1 MEKHGRISQPR
12 VLAMILAGGKGTRL
26 MPLTEARSKPAVPF
40 GGAYRIIDFVLSNFY
55 NSGILGMHV
64 MVQYR
69 SQSLIEH
76 LRKAWRIGDGE
87 RQFVTVVPPQM
98 NSGAGW
104 YEGTADAVFQN
115 LNLIRD
121 FAPDIVAVF
130 GADHIYRMDIRQMVQ
145 FHLDR
150 EADVSVATL
159 PVPVHAAQ
167 GFGIVEIDRTS
178 RVVGFDEKPPVPK
191 SMPGDPAHALSSMGN
206 YLFNADVLI
215 QALEE
220 DAKQKGG
227 SHDFGRDILPRR
239 LKTDRVMAYNF
250 LDNEVPGVGYH
261 EEPAYWRDVGTIQ
274 AYWQANMDLLGD
286 TPPCDLGNREWPIRT
301 EPSYGPP
308 ASLVNCY
315 VDHALIGEGTR
326 AIEADIRRSIIGRH
340 VRIES
345 GAYIEDSIIF
355 DHTHIGAGAKLQR
368 VVVDRHN
375 TIPAN
380 VDLGPRGQERGEEMD
395 APSEWAESG
404 VLVIP
409 KPQAATEEQKRR
421 LPSY

>member
-1 MEKHGRISQPR
+1 MEKHGRINQPR
-12 VLAMILAGGKGTRL
+12 VLALILAGGKGSRL

-76 LRKAWRIGDGE
+76 LRKAWRIGDGD

-104 YEGTADAVFQN
+104 YEGTADAVYQN

-121 FAPDIVAVF
+121 FAPDLVAVF
-130 GADHIYRMDIRQMVQ
+130 GADHIYRMDIRQMLQ

-150 EADVSVATL
+150 EAEVSVATL
-159 PVPVHAAQ
+159 PVPVADAQ

-178 RVVGFDEKPPVPK
+178 RVIGFDEKPLRPQ
-191 SMPGDPAHALSSMGN
+191 SMPGDAAHALSSMGN
-206 YLFNADVLI
+206 YVFNADVLV

-220 DAKQKGG
+220 DAKSGG
-227 SHDFGRDILPRR
+227 SHDFGRDILPR
-239 LKTDRVMAYNF
+239 LIKTDRVMAYNF
-250 LDNEVPGVGYH
+250 LENEVPGVAYH
-261 EEPAYWRDVGTIQ
+261 EEAGYWRDVGTLQ

-286 TPPCDLGNREWPIRT
+286 TPTCDLRNQEWPIRT

-315 VDHALIGEGTR
+315 VDHALIGEGSR

-340 VRIES
+340 VRIER
-345 GAYIEDSIIF
+345 GAYIEDSVIF

-375 TIPAN
+375 TIPAH
-380 VDLGPRGQERGEEMD
+380 VDLGSRREAQD
-395 APSEWAESG
+395 APSDWAESG

-409 KPQAATEEQKRR
+409 KPQAATEEQTRR

>member
-1 MEKHGRISQPR
+1 MERHGRVTQPR
-12 VLAMILAGGKGTRL
+12 VLAMILAGGKGARL

-40 GGAYRIIDFVLSNFY
+40 GGTYRIIDFVLSNFY

-76 LRKAWRIGDGE
+76 LRKAWRIGDGD

-98 NSGAGW
+98 NSGGGW

-115 LNLIRD
+115 MNLIRD
-121 FAPDIVAVF
+121 CAPDMVAVF
-130 GADHIYRMDIRQMVQ
+130 GADHIYRMDIRQMLQ
-145 FHLDR
+145 FHLEQ

-159 PVPVHAAQ
+159 PVHLASAQ
-167 GFGIVEIDRTS
+167 GFGIVEIDRAN
-178 RVVGFDEKPPVPK
+178 RVVGFEEKPPLPK
-191 SMPGDPAHALSSMGN
+191 SMPGDPTRALSSMGN
-206 YLFNADVLI
+206 YLFSTEVLV

-220 DAKQKGG
+220 DAKNEG
-227 SHDFGRDILPRR
+227 SHDFGRDILPRL

-250 LDNEVPGVGYH
+250 LDNEVPGIAYY
-261 EEPAYWRDVGTIQ
+261 EEPGYWRDVGTIQ

-286 TPPCDLGNREWPIRT
+286 TPPCDLRNREWPIRT
-301 EPSYGPP
+301 ESSIGPS

-315 VDHALIGEGTR
+315 VDHALIGEGSR
-326 AIEADIRRSIIGRH
+326 VIEADIRRSIIGRH

-345 GAYIEDSIIF
+345 GAYVEDSVIF

-368 VVVDRHN
+368 VVIDRQNNIQAGVELGGRVDKIN
-375 TIPAN
+375 APTDWAN
-380 VDLGPRGQERGEEMD
+380 
-395 APSEWAESG
+395 SG
-404 VLVIP
+404 VTVLP
-409 KPQAATEEQKRR
+409 KPAVAEEEQKRR
-421 LPSY
+421 LSSY

>member
-1 MEKHGRISQPR
+1 MEKQGRFNQPR

-40 GGAYRIIDFVLSNFY
+40 GGTYRIVDFVLSNFY

-76 LRKAWRIGDGE
+76 LRKAWRIGDGD

-98 NSGAGW
+98 NSGAAGW
-104 YEGTADAVFQN
+104 YEGTADAVYQN
-115 LNLIRD
+115 INLIRD

-130 GADHIYRMDIRQMVQ
+130 GADHIYRMDIRQMIQ
-145 FHLDR
+145 FHLER
-150 EADVSVATL
+150 EADISVATL
-159 PVPVHAAQ
+159 PVPVSAAQ
-167 GFGIVEIDRTS
+167 GFGIIEVDRTG
-178 RVVGFDEKPPVPK
+178 RMTGFEEKPPVPK
-191 SMPGDPAHALSSMGN
+191 AMPGDPAHALSSMGN

-220 DAKQKGG
+220 DAKNGG

-250 LDNEVPGVGYH
+250 LDNEVPGVAYY
-261 EEPAYWRDVGTIQ
+261 EEPGYWRDVGTIE
-274 AYWQANMDLLGD
+274 AYWQANMDLLGE
-286 TPPCDLGNREWPIRT
+286 TPSCDLRNQEWPIRT

-308 ASLVNCY
+308 ANLVNCY
-315 VDHALIGEGTR
+315 VDHALIGEGSR
-326 AIEADIRRSIIGRH
+326 AVEADIRRSIIGRH

-355 DHTHIGAGAKLQR
+355 DHTLIGAGAKLQR

-375 TIPAN
+375 TLPAH
-380 VDLGPRGQERGEEMD
+380 VDLGPRGEEREG
-395 APSEWAESG
+395 PSNWGESG

-409 KPQAATEEQKRR
+409 KPQAVTEEQRRR

>member
-1 MEKHGRISQPR
+1 MEKHGRLNQPR
-12 VLAMILAGGKGTRL
+12 VLAMILAGGKGARL

-40 GGAYRIIDFVLSNFY
+40 GGAYRIVDFVLSNFY

-76 LRKAWRIGDGE
+76 LRKAWRIGDGD

-104 YEGTADAVFQN
+104 YEGTADAVYQN

-130 GADHIYRMDIRQMVQ
+130 GADHVYRMDIRQMLQ

-150 EADVSVATL
+150 EAEVSVATL
-159 PVPVHAAQ
+159 PVPVADAQ
-167 GFGIVEIDRTS
+167 GFGIVEINRTS
-178 RVVGFDEKPPVPK
+178 RVIGFDEKPLRPQ
-191 SMPGDPAHALSSMGN
+191 SMPGDAAHALSSMGN
-206 YLFNADVLI
+206 YLFNADVLV

-220 DAKQKGG
+220 DAKSGG
-227 SHDFGRDILPRR
+227 SHDFGRDILPR
-239 LKTDRVMAYNF
+239 LIKTNRVMAYNF
-250 LDNEVPGVGYH
+250 LENEVPGVAYH
-261 EEPAYWRDVGTIQ
+261 EEVGYWRDVGTIQ

-286 TPPCDLGNREWPIRT
+286 TPTCDLRNREWPIRT
-301 EPSYGPP
+301 EPSFGPP

-315 VDHALIGEGTR
+315 VDHALIGEGSR
-326 AIEADIRRSIIGRH
+326 AIDADIRRSIIGRH
-340 VRIES
+340 VRIER
-345 GAYIEDSIIF
+345 GAYIEDSVIF
-355 DHTHIGAGAKLQR
+355 DHTHIGPGAKLQR

-375 TIPAN
+375 TIPAH
-380 VDLGPRGQERGEEMD
+380 VDLRPRREAQG
-395 APSEWAESG
+395 APSDWAESG

-409 KPQAATEEQKRR
+409 KPQAATEEQTRR